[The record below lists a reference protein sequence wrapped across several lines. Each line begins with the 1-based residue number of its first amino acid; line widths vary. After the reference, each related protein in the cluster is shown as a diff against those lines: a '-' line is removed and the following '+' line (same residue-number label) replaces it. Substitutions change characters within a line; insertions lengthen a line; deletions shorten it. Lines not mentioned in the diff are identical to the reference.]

1 VEQLPVRT
9 LPMHETNIV
18 DHLNDKL
25 NQLRTHLDDQLAVV
39 TNTLY
44 EHINEKT
51 KQLALAIHTH
61 GK

>member
-1 VEQLPVRT
+1 
-9 LPMHETNIV
+9 MHETNIV